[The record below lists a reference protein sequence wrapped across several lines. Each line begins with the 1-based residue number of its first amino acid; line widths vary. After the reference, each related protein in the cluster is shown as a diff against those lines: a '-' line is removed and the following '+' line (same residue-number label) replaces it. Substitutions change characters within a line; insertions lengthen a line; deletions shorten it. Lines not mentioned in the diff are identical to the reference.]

1 MNKEL
6 SSFDVGPRTAPLFH
20 SVVELADA
28 YMQLSVPR
36 FECPRQIPPS
46 VHFVGAPPIV
56 PGQAPLSALGHDL
69 DGSRKVVLVTQGT
82 VANHNFGLIAAL
94 GDEPDVLVVAT
105 TGGPGSTKTCSIA
118 ASTSRFSAFAASRSA
133 TRAHPRLSKPN
144 EASDICSPG
153 RWSVTE
159 ARHKPS

>member
-56 PGQAPLSALGHDL
+56 PGQAPLSALAHDL
-69 DGSRKVVLVTQGT
+69 DGSRQVVLVTQGT
-82 VANHNFGLIAAL
+82 VANHNFGLLIAPTLAAL

-105 TGGPGSTKTCSIA
+105 TG
-118 ASTSRFSAFAASRSA
+118 A
-133 TRAHPRLSKPN
+133 TRVHEDVFDRSIDVQILRLRRKLERDPSIP
-144 EASDICSPG
+144 EIIQ
-153 RWSVTE
+153 TE
-159 ARHKPS
+159 RGVGYVFAGQVERY